1 MEEPSAAPE
10 VPGPAAEQRSPAA
23 EERSPAAEDRRSNTG
38 QGPFAR
44 FVTSIQRAVSGPP
57 FFFLC
62 VLVVV
67 AWGSSLPLWHD
78 TVEWQAAI
86 HTVASV
92 LTLLLLVLQENATRR
107 SDETVQEKLNVLAEG
122 LAELMEAHERQ
133 DPAMDGAAARL
144 RQAVALEGKH

>member
-1 MEEPSAAPE
+1 M
-10 VPGPAAEQRSPAA
+10 
-23 EERSPAAEDRRSNTG
+23 EERSPAAEDRRNPG
-38 QGPFAR
+38 QGLFER
-44 FVTSIQRAVSGPP
+44 FVGAIQRAVSGPP
-57 FFFLC
+57 FFVIC

-67 AWGSSLPLWHD
+67 AWAASASAWHD
-78 TVEWQAAI
+78 PMSWQAAI

-133 DPAMDGAAARL
+133 DPSMDGAAARL
-144 RQAVALEGKH
+144 RQAVALEAKH